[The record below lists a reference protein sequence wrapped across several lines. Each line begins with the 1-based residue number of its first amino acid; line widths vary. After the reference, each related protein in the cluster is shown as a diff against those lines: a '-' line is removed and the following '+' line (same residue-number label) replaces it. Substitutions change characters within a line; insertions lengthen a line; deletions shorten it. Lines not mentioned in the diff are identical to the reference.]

1 MKIILSR
8 DAVANVIK
16 HAAAAV
22 MRNPQMPMLSC
33 LLIKGEGT
41 RLTVTGSD
49 LQSQVTINL
58 GVQELSEPVALA
70 VNARKLTDIVSSMPI
85 ESEITM
91 TLADN
96 ASSDIHYKDLGCRLL
111 IQSGRSSFKL
121 QALSAGD
128 FPLMKKVED
137 ATTVT
142 LELAQGKLRSML
154 ASIEHAVGVNDTRAF
169 LNGVFFDIHDGK
181 LHCVAT
187 NGHRLATTCMDIAY
201 DKEMLMILPRKT
213 VSELIKS
220 LSESEDEM
228 MEMSVTQKV
237 VSFKIGTIE
246 IISKLIDGKFP
257 DWRRVIPAVGQSIVC
272 LPVKEA
278 RASLSRA
285 SIVLNNRTG
294 GAVIAFQNNTMRI
307 DASKGVSAENEDMEL
322 EMDVTMTGEGFSGG
336 WNVDYLMDALAASG
350 ADEISVSQVR
360 ADGPMLISAPQAH
373 QFRAVVMAMRL

>member
-1 MKIILSR
+1 MKIVLSR

-22 MRNPQMPMLSC
+22 MRNPQMPMLGC

-58 GVQELSEPVALA
+58 GVQELSEPISIA
-70 VNARKLTDIVSSMPI
+70 VNAKKLADIVSSMPI
-85 ESEITM
+85 ESEITLTM
-91 TLADN
+91 GNNIT
-96 ASSDIHYKDLGCRLL
+96 SDIHYKDLGSRLL
-111 IQSGRSSFKL
+111 IQSGKSCFKL
-121 QALSAGD
+121 QALAADD
-128 FPLMKKVED
+128 FPMMKTIED
-137 ATTVT
+137 ASTVT
-142 LELAQGKLRSML
+142 LEMSQGKLRSML
-154 ASIEHAVGVNDTRAF
+154 ASIEHAAGKNDTRVF
-169 LNGVFFDIHDGK
+169 LNGILFDINGGK

-201 DKEMLMILPRKT
+201 LSEMKMILPNKA
-213 VSELIKS
+213 VSELLKS
-220 LSESEDEM
+220 LSDSDDEM
-228 MEMSVTQKV
+228 MELSLTQKV
-237 VSFKIGTIE
+237 AAFKIGNIA

-257 DWRRVIPAVGQSIVC
+257 DWRRVVPAEGPSVIS

-278 RASLSRA
+278 RASFARA

-294 GAVIAFQNNTMRI
+294 GASIAFQNNTMRI

-322 EMDVTMTGEGFSGG
+322 EMDVQMTGEGFSGG
-336 WNVDYLMDALAASG
+336 WNVDYLVDALSAPG
-350 ADEISVSQVR
+350 VDEITVSQVR
-360 ADGPMLISAPQAH
+360 ADGPMLISAPQAN